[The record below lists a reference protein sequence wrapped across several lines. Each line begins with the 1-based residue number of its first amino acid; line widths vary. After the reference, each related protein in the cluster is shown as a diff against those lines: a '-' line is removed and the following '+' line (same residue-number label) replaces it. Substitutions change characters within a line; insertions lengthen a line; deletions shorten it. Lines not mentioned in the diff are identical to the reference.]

1 MTDVPRPGA
10 SYLGGGGCRFT
21 VWVPDAQ
28 AVDVVLVSTADG
40 PSARVVSLEPLPS
53 GYHARTVENVAPGQ
67 RYKIRIAGSDIP
79 DPASR
84 SQPDGVHEASE
95 VVDPSY
101 DWKDG
106 DWLGIPL
113 RDYVLYELH
122 VGTFTPNGTFDGVVE
137 HIADLKEIGVTALEL
152 MPVAQFP
159 GERNWG
165 YDGVYPY
172 AAQNS
177 YGGLDGLRRLVDA
190 CHLNGI
196 AVVLDVV
203 YNHLGPEG
211 NYVGNVGRYFTDLYN
226 TPWGAA
232 MNFDGPDSDGVRN
245 YFIENALWWLS
256 ECHIDALRLD
266 AVHSILDHTAYR
278 FIEELGDR
286 VASLAL
292 ETGRNIYLIA
302 ESSDNDPRLI
312 RERDRGGYGMNAV
325 WADDFHHSLHT
336 LLTGE
341 RDGYY
346 ANYGALEQLAKCYEQ
361 GFAYTG
367 EYSGFRRRRH
377 GASALGEPAE
387 RFVVFSQNHDQIGN
401 RPFGERLTRLVGP
414 EEQKLAAG
422 ACLLSPFIP
431 LLFMGEEYGETAP
444 FPYFID
450 HPDEDLNRA
459 VREGRRR
466 EFNIEAASDELPD
479 PSDPATF
486 ESAKLDRSS
495 MPRRTTHAFYAE
507 LLRMRGRIRA
517 IGMEDQRRVSVHD
530 SANSIVVEYGSEALG
545 ATLVLCFSANDTE
558 EINLGGV
565 AGQVMLDSS
574 GAQWGGP
581 CQTPP
586 LVRASSLTVR
596 GRSVVLLGRA
606 LS

>member
-1 MTDVPRPGA
+1 MTDAPQPGA
-10 SYLGGGGCRFT
+10 IYLGDGRCRFS
-21 VWVPDAQ
+21 VWAPDAQ
-28 AVDVVLVSTADG
+28 DVDVVLVNAADG
-40 PSARVVSLEPLPS
+40 PPSRVVSLEPLPT
-53 GYHARTVENVAPGQ
+53 GYYARTVENVAPGQ
-67 RYKIRIAGSDIP
+67 RYKFRIAGSDKP

-101 DWKDG
+101 DWNDG
-106 DWLGIPL
+106 DRLGIPL

-122 VGTFTPNGTFDGVVE
+122 VGTFTPEGPFDGVVE
-137 HIADLKEIGVTALEL
+137 HIAELKEIGVTAIEL

-177 YGGLDGLRRLVDA
+177 YGGPDGLRRLVDA
-190 CHLNGI
+190 CHLNGL

-211 NYVGNVGRYFTDLYN
+211 NYAGNVGHYFTDVYN

-232 MNFDGPDSDGVRN
+232 MNFDGPGSDGVRN
-245 YFIENALWWLS
+245 YFIENALWWLRD
-256 ECHIDALRLD
+256 CHIDALRLD
-266 AVHSILDHTAYR
+266 AVHAILDHTAYR

-286 VASLAL
+286 VGSLAL

-302 ESSDNDPRLI
+302 ESSDTDPRLI

-325 WADDFHHSLHT
+325 WTDDFHRSLHT

-346 ANYGALEQLAKCYEQ
+346 ADYGALEQLAKCYEQ

-377 GASALGEPAE
+377 GASALGESAE
-387 RFVVFSQNHDQIGN
+387 RFVVVSQNHDQIGN
-401 RPFGERLTRLVGP
+401 RPYGERLTQLVGP
-414 EEQKLAAG
+414 EEQRLVAG
-422 ACLLSPFIP
+422 AYLLSPFIP

-450 HPDEDLNRA
+450 HSDEDLQRA
-459 VREGRRR
+459 VREG
-466 EFNIEAASDELPD
+466 
-479 PSDPATF
+479 
-486 ESAKLDRSS
+486 
-495 MPRRTTHAFYAE
+495 
-507 LLRMRGRIRA
+507 
-517 IGMEDQRRVSVHD
+517 
-530 SANSIVVEYGSEALG
+530 
-545 ATLVLCFSANDTE
+545 
-558 EINLGGV
+558 
-565 AGQVMLDSS
+565 
-574 GAQWGGP
+574 
-581 CQTPP
+581 
-586 LVRASSLTVR
+586 
-596 GRSVVLLGRA
+596 
-606 LS
+606 